1 MPATVSITETQ
12 VLTVLRTFIL
22 SLVSLDGDHVIR
34 GLQNRAAMPAGD
46 FIEITASLS
55 APLSTNVQTYTP
67 SASTSQNERSTQA
80 TIQIDCYGV
89 SAMDNANMLS
99 MMLRSDYACQKFAA
113 SGLDMQPLYANDAH
127 QMPFTTGEDQ
137 YQERWIFDS
146 VIQINP
152 VVSVPQDFADSL
164 EVGLIDVDVVYPPT

>member
-12 VLTVLRTFIL
+12 VLTVLRSFIL

-34 GLQNRAAMPAGD
+34 GLQNRVAMPAGD

-55 APLSTNVQTYTP
+55 GPLSTNVQTYAP
-67 SASTSQNERSTQA
+67 DNSASLNKRSTQLSV
-80 TIQIDCYGV
+80 QIDCYGV

-127 QMPFTTGEDQ
+127 QMPFVTGEEQ
-137 YQERWIFDS
+137 YMERWVFDA
-146 VIQINP
+146 VLQFNP
-152 VVSVPQDFADSL
+152 VVTVPQDFADSL
-164 EVGLIDVDVVYPPT
+164 EVGLIDVDVVYPP

>member
-12 VLTVLRTFIL
+12 VLTVLRSFIL

-34 GLQNRAAMPAGD
+34 GLQNRVAMPAGD

-55 APLSTNVQTYTP
+55 SPLSTNVQTYAP
-67 SASTSQNERSTQA
+67 DNSGSLNKRSTQLSV
-80 TIQIDCYGV
+80 QIDCYGV

-99 MMLRSDYACQKFAA
+99 MMLRSDYACQKFAE

-127 QMPFTTGEDQ
+127 QMPFVTGEEQ
-137 YQERWIFDS
+137 YMERWVFDA
-146 VIQINP
+146 VLQFNP
-152 VVSVPQDFADSL
+152 VVTVPQDFADSL
-164 EVGLIDVDVVYPPT
+164 EVGLIDVDVVYPP

>member
-12 VLTVLRTFIL
+12 VLVASRSFIL
-22 SLVSLDGDHVIR
+22 SLVNLDGNHVIR
-34 GLQNRAAMPAGD
+34 GLQNRVAMPAGD

-55 APLSTNVQTYTP
+55 SPLSTNVQTYAP
-67 SASTSQNERSTQA
+67 DNNASLNKRSTQLSV
-80 TIQIDCYGV
+80 QIDCYGV

-99 MMLRSDYACQKFAA
+99 MMLRSDYACQSFAA

-127 QMPFTTGEDQ
+127 QLAFVSGEEQ
-137 YQERWIFDS
+137 WIERWTFDA
-146 VIQINP
+146 VLQINP

-164 EVGLIDVDVVYPPT
+164 EVGLIDVDVVYPP

>member
-1 MPATVSITETQ
+1 MTATVSITETQ
-12 VLTVLRTFIL
+12 VLTVLRSFIL

-34 GLQNRAAMPAGD
+34 GLQNRVPMPAGD
-46 FIEITASLS
+46 FIEITASLTS
-55 APLSTNVQTYTP
+55 PLSTNVQTYAP
-67 SASTSQNERSTQA
+67 DNSASLNKRSTQLSV
-80 TIQIDCYGV
+80 QIDCYGV

-127 QMPFTTGEDQ
+127 QMPFITGEDQ
-137 YQERWIFDS
+137 YMERWVFDG
-146 VIQINP
+146 VLQINP

-164 EVGLIDVDVVYPPT
+164 EVGLINVDATFPP